1 MENENK
7 TIAVA
12 MAAIDKTYVQSIP
25 EPTEYTYGR
34 SYVYWGANNQYPEYI
49 EGLFN
54 DCNTLR
60 TIIVGTADYVQG
72 DDVEFVN
79 TKFTREVNKKGMQ
92 ARELVKLLALDYLK
106 LGGFAFQ
113 VIRDTN
119 GDIKELYWL
128 DFRYV
133 RTSKDGNVIYY
144 SEDFGKR
151 YARQN
156 KVIEF
161 PAFIPEGNKVESS
174 VVYFKNEKSHIY
186 PSPIYV
192 GAIKACEIERNI
204 DEFHL
209 SALLNGFAPSYWI
222 GFNNGIPSDED
233 KAELERDLASKFAG
247 ASNAG
252 AFMMSFANGKDNA
265 TEITKLDVTDFGEK
279 YKAAAERARQQI
291 FTAFRAQPCLFGLVA
306 DQAKGFSKVEYTE
319 AFELYNKTVVRSIQ
333 RLICDEI
340 DKVMGQKESLKIT
353 PFTLEDN
360 KQEETVD

>member
-1 MENENK
+1 MENTNK
-7 TIAVA
+7 TISVA

-72 DDVEFVN
+72 DDVEFIN
-79 TKFTREVNKKGMQ
+79 SKFTREVNKKGMQ
-92 ARELVKLLALDYLK
+92 ARELVKLLATDYLK

-113 VIRDTN
+113 VIRDKDGN
-119 GDIKELYWL
+119 VNELYWL

-151 YARQN
+151 YARSS

-161 PAFIPEGNKVESS
+161 PAFIPEGKKVESS

-186 PSPIYV
+186 PSPVYV

-204 DEFHL
+204 DEYHL
-209 SALLNGFAPSYWI
+209 SSLLNGFAASYWI
-222 GFNNGIPSDED
+222 SFNNGIPSDEE
-233 KAELERDLASKFAG
+233 KAQLERDIEQKFAG

-252 AFMMSFANGKDNA
+252 SFMMSFANGKENGV
-265 TEITKLDVTDFGEK
+265 EITKLEASDFGDK
-279 YKAAAERARQQI
+279 YQAAADRARQQI

-306 DQAKGFSKVEYTE
+306 DQAKGFSKIEYNE
-319 AFELYNKTVVRSIQ
+319 AFELYNRTVVRSIQ
-333 RLICDEI
+333 RLICDEM
-340 DKVMGQKESLKIT
+340 DKVMGQKEVLKIT
-353 PFTLEDN
+353 PFALEDN
-360 KQEETVD
+360 KAEETID

>member
-1 MENENK
+1 
-7 TIAVA
+7 
-12 MAAIDKTYVQSIP
+12 MASIDKTYVQSIP

-34 SYVYWGANNQYPEYI
+34 QYVAWGNDNKYPEYLY
-49 EGLFN
+49 GLFN

-60 TIIVGTADYVQG
+60 TIILGTADYVQG
-72 DDVEFVN
+72 DDAEFVN
-79 TKFTREVNKKGMQ
+79 SKFSREVNKKGMQ
-92 ARELVKLLALDYLK
+92 ARELVQLLAKDYLTY
-106 LGGFAFQ
+106 GGFAFQ

-119 GDIKELYWL
+119 GDVKELYWL

-151 YARQN
+151 YARQS

-161 PAFIPEGNKVESS
+161 PAFIPEGKKVESS

-186 PSPIYV
+186 PSPVYI

-209 SALLNGFAPSYWI
+209 SSLLNGFAPSYLI
-222 GFNNGIPSDED
+222 NFLNGVPSDEE
-233 KAELERDLASKFAG
+233 KAQIERDVEAKFCG

-252 AFMMSFANGKDNA
+252 SFLLNFANGKENA
-265 TEITKLDVTDFGEK
+265 AEITKLETQDFGEK

-333 RLICDEI
+333 RLICDEM
-340 DKVMGQKESLKIT
+340 DKVMGQKEVLKIT
-353 PFTLEDN
+353 PFTLEDDN
-360 KQEETVD
+360 NQEETVE